1 MLTPKQEKFCQCI
14 VSGMCGKDAYIAAYD
29 HHGGDRTAYNE
40 SNILLKRN
48 DITKRIKELQVPLI
62 NHAINTAISEREK
75 IKNKLW
81 QIIDNS
87 DSNDS
92 DRIRAMDILNKMN
105 AEYINIQ
112 RVEHDNSMETVDT
125 DKLIEITRLA

>member
-1 MLTPKQEKFCQCI
+1 MKGQ
-14 VSGMCGKDAYIAAYD
+14 
-29 HHGGDRTAYNE
+29 
-40 SNILLKRN
+40 
-48 DITKRIKELQVPLI
+48 RIKELQVPLI
-62 NHAINTAISEREK
+62 NHAVNTAISEREK

-81 QIIDNS
+81 EIIDNS
-87 DSNDS
+87 DTNDS

-105 AEYINIQ
+105 SEYINIQ

>member
-1 MLTPKQEKFCQCI
+1 MVKGQ
-14 VSGMCGKDAYIAAYD
+14 
-29 HHGGDRTAYNE
+29 
-40 SNILLKRN
+40 
-48 DITKRIKELQVPLI
+48 RIKELQVPLI

-81 QIIDNS
+81 QIINNS
-87 DSNDS
+87 DTNNS

-125 DKLIEITRLA
+125 DKLIEIMRLAQY